1 MSRLPIPHI
10 MIDTIYDIG
19 PDKLKDKKIELL
31 LIDLDNT
38 MSPYSISEPSPGLIR
53 WADDI
58 KKAGIDLF
66 IISNSRSERPRIF
79 AEALGIGYINRAR
92 KPFTGATRRV
102 LEHKGA
108 SPEKTAIIGDQ
119 IYTDV
124 LCARLLGMTAI
135 AVRPISLKNPLL
147 AVRYL
152 LESPFRLAYKVRN
165 SNE

>member
-1 MSRLPIPHI
+1 

-92 KPFTGATRRV
+92 NPSLGDPTS
-102 LEHKGA
+102 LEHRAPHLKKNRNNRRSDLYGCTLRTFAWNDGNCSQADQPKKSTACGA
-108 SPEKTAIIGDQ
+108 LSVGVALQTCNI
-119 IYTDV
+119 
-124 LCARLLGMTAI
+124 R
-135 AVRPISLKNPLL
+135 
-147 AVRYL
+147 
-152 LESPFRLAYKVRN
+152 
-165 SNE
+165 